1 MNITF
6 TDLIIFSIGFTAQI
20 LFFSRSFIQWIKT
33 ERAKRIISPVIF
45 WQISLLASIIMMFYG
60 ILRNDPAIIIGQ
72 FITFYIYIR
81 NLQISKTWKKI
92 PVYFRYPILLIPP
105 AFILILTLSP
115 NFESLNLISE
125 QNIRPKLMIFGIISQ
140 IIFTFRFV
148 YQWIIA
154 EKNKTSILIPGF
166 WTISLIGASLTI
178 IYAFMRLDPVLLLS
192 NLGGLIMYIRNLI
205 INHKGNNSSDLNS
218 I

>member
-1 MNITF
+1 MNISF

-72 FITFYIYIR
+72 LITFYIYIR

-92 PVYFRYPILLIPP
+92 PVYFRYTILLIPP

-125 QNIRPKLMIFGIISQ
+125 QNINPKLMIFGIISQ

-154 EKNKTSILIPGF
+154 EKNNSSILIPGF

-178 IYAFMRLDPVLLLS
+178 IYAFMRLDPVLFLS